1 MRQKEHSEP
10 EELTET
16 AQAVEVSFFGQEYR
30 GRQALCAW
38 VQGRQR
44 TAGVKGQGPLAGLR
58 DGNPHLVKDEVPWRG
73 EGSQPPRGQGGTPC
87 PGGVDAFRQFVLGI
101 T

>member
-44 TAGVKGQGPLAGLR
+44 TAGVKGQGPLAG
-58 DGNPHLVKDEVPWRG
+58 
-73 EGSQPPRGQGGTPC
+73 
-87 PGGVDAFRQFVLGI
+87 
-101 T
+101 

>member
-44 TAGVKGQGPLAGLR
+44 TAGVKG
-58 DGNPHLVKDEVPWRG
+58 E
-73 EGSQPPRGQGGTPC
+73 TPC
-87 PGGVDAFRQFVLGI
+87 PGRVDALRQLVLGI